1 MNSKENSSSDQ
12 ISSLHNQI
20 PKCSIN
26 PKYLKEREKN
36 FKFPHESQKDMEAYK
51 TLSPA
56 NHLEDWA
63 RHFKHEYMK
72 NFPKNL
78 TES

>member
-1 MNSKENSSSDQ
+1 
-12 ISSLHNQI
+12 
-20 PKCSIN
+20 
-26 PKYLKEREKN
+26 
-36 FKFPHESQKDMEAYK
+36 MEAYK

-56 NHLEDWA
+56 NHLEDSA

-78 TES
+78 IES

>member
-1 MNSKENSSSDQ
+1 
-12 ISSLHNQI
+12 
-20 PKCSIN
+20 
-26 PKYLKEREKN
+26 
-36 FKFPHESQKDMEAYK
+36 MEAYK

-56 NHLEDWA
+56 NHLKDWA

-78 TES
+78 IES